1 MSGRA
6 KAPATALALL
16 AILSAA
22 KADTG
27 FRAVYGSPKSWDEAQ
42 KQCQAWGGAL
52 LQANITDSQIE
63 ARLEKIKCS
72 NVLWVGAYEDPKAPG
87 VNLDGWKWVS
97 DGSRVSTS
105 VWQEGEPNNYK
116 DKEEE
121 CGVAGGRE
129 ADETVLWDAPCEAE
143 AYFACEIPTLDSDE
157 LVWLSENG
165 DTQTLLSCDSLSDD
179 FEDDFYEEI
188 LTERLWF
195 DMPASRDWF
204 LAAVYVFFLASI
216 ATCFVVIYGCKHDTS
231 SGKCC
236 PCKPTPGCT
245 GGAFCTRQDSQLM
258 VTRKSDT
265 EVAEETAKATKE
277 QLDTKALDGLRG
289 LAAFHVMISHYS
301 ADALGLDLLGT
312 MAMGLFYTLT
322 GFVLYIGY
330 ARAPLADPVDARVCR
345 VCCCIGCCA
354 SR

>member
-1 MSGRA
+1 MRA
-6 KAPATALALL
+6 TAPATALALL

-22 KADTG
+22 KADPG

-129 ADETVLWDAPCEAE
+129 ADETVLLDAPCEAE
-143 AYFACEIPTLDSDE
+143 AYFACEIPTLESDE

-204 LAAVYVFFLASI
+204 LAAVYVFFFWRQLLLAL
-216 ATCFVVIYGCKHDTS
+216 S
-231 SGKCC
+231 S
-236 PCKPTPGCT
+236 
-245 GGAFCTRQDSQLM
+245 S
-258 VTRKSDT
+258 
-265 EVAEETAKATKE
+265 TAAST
-277 QLDTKALDGLRG
+277 T
-289 LAAFHVMISHYS
+289 
-301 ADALGLDLLGT
+301 
-312 MAMGLFYTLT
+312 
-322 GFVLYIGY
+322 
-330 ARAPLADPVDARVCR
+330 RAPESAVRANQPLVAPAAPSVRAKIR
-345 VCCCIGCCA
+345 
-354 SR
+354 S